1 MNTSDRWARV
11 EALYHA
17 ARDRDTEA
25 RASFLDAECGGDT
38 ELRHEVESLLAQLAS
53 ADGFLDGPAI
63 AAAAQQISSVGGT
76 MLTGRRIGVYQIQT
90 LLGAGGM
97 GEVYRARDTKLGRDV
112 AVKVLPRT
120 FTADRDRLARFE
132 REARVLASL
141 NHPHIA
147 AIHGVEESDGIRA
160 LVLELVEGA
169 TLAQRIAARK
179 TGLPVKE
186 AIDIARQIAD
196 ALDAAHEKGIV
207 HRDLKPANVKITP
220 QGVVKVLDFGLAKL
234 EAGIGDSA
242 VGVTEAPTI
251 TVNDTREG
259 LIVGT
264 AAYMSPEQARGQAID
279 KRTDI
284 WAFGCVL
291 YEMLTGRAVFARD
304 TLTDTLAAVVE
315 REPDWTLLP
324 GRQLA
329 PVRRLIERCLDKEP
343 KRRLRDIGDLRHQL
357 EEGEAGLQ
365 LQWIA
370 TAGTSES
377 AASSKQTALRFVP
390 WGIAAAAIL
399 VAAVTLLRG
408 ASPPAI
414 NEATP
419 FSFAVPPPTDKDP
432 FPIAPM
438 FLTVAPDGSGL
449 AVVAGEVSGNQR
461 LYLRTIDSVEMRP
474 LQGTENVD
482 QPFWSADSRSIAF
495 VDRLQS
501 KLKRIDVAGGPSR
514 TIADVPGGQTLQ
526 GGTWNQNGDILF
538 GVIGGGN
545 PLFKV
550 PAGGGTPI
558 PATTL
563 DRAAGELGHF
573 WPHFLPDGDH
583 FLYTVPNA
591 RADRSGIYMGSLKSS
606 GSTRVVDSLSNGV
619 YSEPGFLLFVRDET
633 LLAQRF
639 DLTRM
644 TLIDEPVVVANGMG
658 TGAGNG
664 RAAFAASRN
673 GVLAYR
679 PQSGGVYTT
688 TLTWLDRSGKSIGH
702 VGSPNLHRAI
712 AVSPDGTRVAVQI
725 GWTVGSDI
733 WVTDFIRGIPTR
745 LTSDPSNEEWPVW
758 SPDGTRI
765 AFASNRDG
773 SVFNIFDMPADG
785 STAPHL
791 LFQSDRSKKPV
802 QWSND
807 GHWLLFDSNGI
818 YALPL
823 DGNRIPIAIGSGTSQ
838 ASFAK
843 VSPDGAWVAYAS
855 AETGRSEIF
864 LQRFPSPSGRWPVS
878 NNGGTRPHWRG
889 DGRELYYLGF
899 DNQLYAVP
907 VTPGSPPVIG
917 AAKALFPVR
926 LTSAPTG
933 ATMFDGIEP
942 SSDGQRF
949 LVNLAGES
957 ASPQAVTVKVNWPL
971 TLKR

>member
-1 MNTSDRWARV
+1 MHPDRWAEV
-11 EALYHA
+11 ERIFHA
-17 ARDRDTEA
+17 AAARPAGERAAFVRDACRD
-25 RASFLDAECGGDT
+25 DDK
-38 ELRHEVESLLAQLAS
+38 LRRDVESLLARPAS
-53 ADGFLDGPAI
+53 ARGFLDGPAV
-63 AAAAQQISSVGGT
+63 AVAAQMVSDVGASV
-76 MLTGRRIGVYQIQT
+76 LSGRRLGAYLVHERI
-90 LLGAGGM
+90 GAGGM
-97 GEVYRARDTKLGRDV
+97 GEVYRARDSKLGRDV
-112 AVKVLPRT
+112 ALKILPHV
-120 FTADRDRLARFE
+120 FTGDPDRLARFE

-141 NHPHIA
+141 NHPHIG
-147 AIHGVEESDGIRA
+147 AIYGLEDADGIRA
-160 LVLELVEGA
+160 LVLELVAGE
-169 TLAQRIAARK
+169 TLADRIACGPIPVNDA
-179 TGLPVKE
+179 LP
-186 AIDIARQIAD
+186 IARQLVE
-196 ALDAAHEKGIV
+196 ALDTAHEKGIV
-207 HRDLKPANVKITP
+207 HRDLKPANIKITP
-220 QGVVKVLDFGLAKL
+220 DGVVKVLDFGLAKAASADTATADL
-234 EAGIGDSA
+234 TRSPTATIG
-242 VGVTEAPTI
+242 G
-251 TVNDTREG
+251 TREG
-259 LIVGT
+259 VILGT
-264 AAYMSPEQARGQAID
+264 AAYMSPEQARGHAID

-291 YEMLTGRAVFARD
+291 YEMLTGRAVFARN
-304 TLTDTLAAVVE
+304 TMTDTLAAVVE

-324 GRQLA
+324 GTALA
-329 PVRRLIERCLDKEP
+329 PVRKLLERCLEKEP
-343 KRRLRDIGDLRHQL
+343 KWRLRDIGDVRHQL
-357 EEGEAGLQ
+357 DEVEAGLQ
-365 LQWIA
+365 LQSIA
-370 TAGTSES
+370 TAGSDS
-377 AASSKQTALRFVP
+377 DASSKQTALRFVP
-390 WGIAAAAIL
+390 WGMAAAAIL
-399 VAAVTLLRG
+399 VAAVTLLSG
-408 ASPPAI
+408 ASPPAV

-419 FSFAVPPPTDKDP
+419 FSFTVSPPTDKDP

-461 LYLRTIDSVEMRP
+461 LYLRTINSVEMRA

-501 KLKRIDVAGGPSR
+501 KLKRIDVAGGPPR

-538 GVIGGGN
+538 GIIGGGN

-550 PAGGGTPI
+550 PAGGGTPV

-591 RADRSGIYMGSLKSS
+591 RADRSGIYLGSLKSS

-639 DLTRM
+639 DLARIS
-644 TLIDEPVVVANGMG
+644 LIDEPVVVANGMG

-688 TLTWLDRSGKSIGH
+688 TLTWFDRSGKSLGS

-712 AVSPDGTRVAVQI
+712 AVSPDGTRVAAQI

-785 STAPHL
+785 SAAPHL

-802 QWSND
+802 QWSTD
-807 GHWLLFDSNGI
+807 GHWLLFDSNGM

-823 DGNRIPIAIGSGTSQ
+823 DGNRTPIAIGSGTRQ

-843 VSPDGAWVAYAS
+843 ISPDGAWVAYAS
-855 AETGRSEIF
+855 DETGRSEIF

-949 LVNLAGES
+949 LINLAGES

>member
-1 MNTSDRWARV
+1 MHPDRWAEV
-11 EALYHA
+11 ERIFHA
-17 ARDRDTEA
+17 AAARPAGERAAFVRDACRD
-25 RASFLDAECGGDT
+25 DDK
-38 ELRHEVESLLAQLAS
+38 LRRDVESLLARPAS
-53 ADGFLDGPAI
+53 ARGFLDGPAV
-63 AAAAQQISSVGGT
+63 AVAAQMVSDVGASV
-76 MLTGRRIGVYQIQT
+76 LSGRRLGAYLVHERI
-90 LLGAGGM
+90 GAGGM
-97 GEVYRARDTKLGRDV
+97 GEVYRARDSKLGRDV
-112 AVKVLPRT
+112 ALKILPHV
-120 FTADRDRLARFE
+120 FTGDPDRLARFE

-141 NHPHIA
+141 NHPHIG
-147 AIHGVEESDGIRA
+147 AIYGLEDADGIRA
-160 LVLELVEGA
+160 LVLELVSGE
-169 TLAQRIAARK
+169 TLADRIACGPIPVNDA
-179 TGLPVKE
+179 LP
-186 AIDIARQIAD
+186 IARQLVD
-196 ALDAAHEKGIV
+196 ALDTAHEKGIV
-207 HRDLKPANVKITP
+207 HRDLKPANIKITP
-220 QGVVKVLDFGLAKL
+220 DGVVKVLDFGLAK
-234 EAGIGDSA
+234 AASA
-242 VGVTEAPTI
+242 DTATADLTRSPTATVGG
-251 TVNDTREG
+251 TREG
-259 LIVGT
+259 VILGT
-264 AAYMSPEQARGQAID
+264 AAYMSPEQARGHAID

-291 YEMLTGRAVFARD
+291 YEMLTGRAVFARN
-304 TLTDTLAAVVE
+304 TMTDTLAAVVE

-324 GRQLA
+324 GTALA
-329 PVRRLIERCLDKEP
+329 PVRKLLERCLEKEP
-343 KRRLRDIGDLRHQL
+343 KWRLRDIGDVRHQL
-357 EEGEAGLQ
+357 DEVEAGLQ
-365 LQWIA
+365 LQSIA
-370 TAGTSES
+370 TAGSDS
-377 AASSKQTALRFVP
+377 DASSKQTALRFVP

-399 VAAVTLLRG
+399 VAVVTLLRG
-408 ASPPAI
+408 ASPPAV

-419 FSFAVPPPTDKDP
+419 FSFTVPPPTDKDP

-461 LYLRTIDSVEMRP
+461 LYLRTINSVEMRA

-501 KLKRIDVAGGPSR
+501 KLKRIDVAGGPPR

-538 GVIGGGN
+538 GIIGGGN

-550 PAGGGTPI
+550 PAGGGTPV

-591 RADRSGIYMGSLKSS
+591 RADRSGIYLGSLKSS
-606 GSTRVVDSLSNGV
+606 GSTRVVDSLSNAV

-639 DLTRM
+639 DLARM
-644 TLIDEPVVVANGMG
+644 TLIEEPVVVANGMG

-664 RAAFAASRN
+664 RAAFAASRD

-688 TLTWLDRSGKSIGH
+688 TLMWLDRSGKSLGP
-702 VGSPNLHRAI
+702 VGSPNLHRSI

-785 STAPHL
+785 SAAPHL

-823 DGNRIPIAIGSGTSQ
+823 DGIRTPIAIGSGTRQ

-843 VSPDGAWVAYAS
+843 ISPDGAWVAYS
-855 AETGRSEIF
+855 SDETGRSEIF

-899 DNQLYAVP
+899 DNQFYAVP

-949 LVNLAGES
+949 LINLAGES

>member
-1 MNTSDRWARV
+1 
-11 EALYHA
+11 
-17 ARDRDTEA
+17 
-25 RASFLDAECGGDT
+25 
-38 ELRHEVESLLAQLAS
+38 
-53 ADGFLDGPAI
+53 
-63 AAAAQQISSVGGT
+63 
-76 MLTGRRIGVYQIQT
+76 
-90 LLGAGGM
+90 
-97 GEVYRARDTKLGRDV
+97 
-112 AVKVLPRT
+112 
-120 FTADRDRLARFE
+120 
-132 REARVLASL
+132 
-141 NHPHIA
+141 
-147 AIHGVEESDGIRA
+147 
-160 LVLELVEGA
+160 
-169 TLAQRIAARK
+169 
-179 TGLPVKE
+179 
-186 AIDIARQIAD
+186 
-196 ALDAAHEKGIV
+196 
-207 HRDLKPANVKITP
+207 
-220 QGVVKVLDFGLAKL
+220 
-234 EAGIGDSA
+234 
-242 VGVTEAPTI
+242 
-251 TVNDTREG
+251 
-259 LIVGT
+259 
-264 AAYMSPEQARGQAID
+264 
-279 KRTDI
+279 
-284 WAFGCVL
+284 
-291 YEMLTGRAVFARD
+291 
-304 TLTDTLAAVVE
+304 
-315 REPDWTLLP
+315 
-324 GRQLA
+324 
-329 PVRRLIERCLDKEP
+329 
-343 KRRLRDIGDLRHQL
+343 
-357 EEGEAGLQ
+357 
-365 LQWIA
+365 
-370 TAGTSES
+370 
-377 AASSKQTALRFVP
+377 
-390 WGIAAAAIL
+390 
-399 VAAVTLLRG
+399 
-408 ASPPAI
+408 
-414 NEATP
+414 
-419 FSFAVPPPTDKDP
+419 
-432 FPIAPM
+432 
-438 FLTVAPDGSGL
+438 
-449 AVVAGEVSGNQR
+449 
-461 LYLRTIDSVEMRP
+461 
-474 LQGTENVD
+474 
-482 QPFWSADSRSIAF
+482 
-495 VDRLQS
+495 
-501 KLKRIDVAGGPSR
+501 
-514 TIADVPGGQTLQ
+514 
-526 GGTWNQNGDILF
+526 
-538 GVIGGGN
+538 
-545 PLFKV
+545 
-550 PAGGGTPI
+550 
-558 PATTL
+558 
-563 DRAAGELGHF
+563 
-573 WPHFLPDGDH
+573 
-583 FLYTVPNA
+583 
-591 RADRSGIYMGSLKSS
+591 MGSLKSS

-639 DLTRM
+639 DLARM

-688 TLTWLDRSGKSIGH
+688 TLTWFDRSGKSLGP

-712 AVSPDGTRVAVQI
+712 AVSPDGTRVAAQI

-785 STAPHL
+785 SAAPHL

-823 DGNRIPIAIGSGTSQ
+823 DGNRTPIAIGSGTRQ

-855 AETGRSEIF
+855 DETGRSEIF

-907 VTPGSPPVIG
+907 VTPASPPVIG

-949 LVNLAGES
+949 LINLAGES